1 MTGLLI
7 LLLWSVAALCVVCV
21 LLHRRWKR
29 CEAEL
34 FKSHADLNWCMDER
48 RLATS
53 ERDNRIAKGRDAALS
68 RRVPLERRVGR
79 QNVTTE

>member
-53 ERDNRIAKGRDAALS
+53 ERDNLRDEVSKLRGRHATPDY
-68 RRVPLERRVGR
+68 R
-79 QNVTTE
+79 